1 MLDALV
7 PAEATSLLENVFETL
22 EKLKV
27 GDREKWISEKD
38 VPAKP
43 IRADAMAVV
52 KQTLPAYCR
61 AFTRDMNPL
70 HDVTTLEAE
79 HLNTLIHPIFRECA
93 HRFGQTIWKCG
104 EISSEFFIKPFVDD
118 TNLDDLML
126 TFLSGNTKRLS
137 QGDEELTENT
147 AKARKKSTRASEKVD
162 DILNSDVW
170 NLVPKSKDST
180 DILKE
185 VARFFKSGQ
194 GVEVIDLRTSCPSD
208 LLKLSSDQAERYA
221 AFVEQRVANPLSET
235 SHDVLETLFNKLQS
249 AKVSEWERIGE
260 EGEAREDEDT
270 KKPFAVIRTTLPAFS
285 RAFA

>member
-104 EISSEFFIKPFVDD
+104 EISSEFFIKRP
-118 TNLDDLML
+118 NLQKH
-126 TFLSGNTKRLS
+126 NKYKRLS

-270 KKPFAVIRTTLPAFS
+270 KKPFAVIRTTLPAL
-285 RAFA
+285 